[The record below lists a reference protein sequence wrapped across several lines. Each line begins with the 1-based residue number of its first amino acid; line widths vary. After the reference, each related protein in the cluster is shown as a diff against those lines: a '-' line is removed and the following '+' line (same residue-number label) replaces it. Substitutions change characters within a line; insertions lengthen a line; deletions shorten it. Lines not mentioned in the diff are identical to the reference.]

1 LEDSIFN
8 KRRFEPGPSGV
19 NEFDPRASLDMTEDT
34 INEFLANVTISALSL
49 NTWFANVTVTN
60 TGFRNV
66 YRFSFPV
73 NLVVPYATCLAAALV
88 FVLIGLNALRLN
100 GVPATDGGF
109 LQILMTT
116 TGDTVLNR
124 AAAEASR
131 TTNQASK
138 ELLDLKVRYAN
149 LNEGSASGVG
159 FGTVEETTALERKG
173 WRMKG

>member
-1 LEDSIFN
+1 LVT
-8 KRRFEPGPSGV
+8 R
-19 NEFDPRASLDMTEDT
+19 FDPRASLDMTENS
-34 INEFLANVTISALSL
+34 INELLANVTISALSL
-49 NTWFANVTVTN
+49 NTWFTNVTVNN
-60 TGFRNV
+60 TEFRNV

-73 NLVVPYATCLAAALV
+73 NLVVPYATCLAATLV
-88 FVLIGLNALRLN
+88 FVVIGLNALRLN

-131 TTNQASK
+131 TSNGAPK
-138 ELLDLKVRYAN
+138 ELLDIKVRYAK
-149 LNEGSASGVG
+149 LNKGSATGLG

-173 WRMKG
+173 WRIKG

>member
-1 LEDSIFN
+1 
-8 KRRFEPGPSGV
+8 
-19 NEFDPRASLDMTEDT
+19 MTEDT

-49 NTWFANVTVTN
+49 DTWFANVTVNN
-60 TGFRNV
+60 TEFRNV

-73 NLVVPYATCLAAALV
+73 NLVVPYATCLAATLIFVIIGIHALM
-88 FVLIGLNALRLN
+88 LN

-116 TGDTVLNR
+116 AGDTVLNR

-131 TTNQASK
+131 TNNGATK
-138 ELLDLKVRYAN
+138 ESLDIKVRYAK
-149 LNEGSASGVG
+149 LNKGSASGVG

-173 WRMKG
+173 WRIKG